1 MLCLSLSLI
10 SYSMFTETDMII
22 PAKGLSFNEAE
33 PSKEKNSIIISLEIP
48 EQLYLLGGIF
58 ILLVQ
63 ICSYIYTAI
72 NQRLFSGPEAAC
84 HGRVWIHMAE
94 LSCPFLQWTGLLA
107 WQFPAWWTLEIPW
120 AFSKILAVGSGQN
133 CTIHLTVWKT
143 TAWNWLVVLNP

>member
-1 MLCLSLSLI
+1 
-10 SYSMFTETDMII
+10 MFTETDMII

-84 HGRVWIHMAE
+84 HGRV
-94 LSCPFLQWTGLLA
+94 
-107 WQFPAWWTLEIPW
+107 
-120 AFSKILAVGSGQN
+120 
-133 CTIHLTVWKT
+133 
-143 TAWNWLVVLNP
+143 